1 MGFRRRGPYI
11 GAFKNRRSFAFNRSF
26 GRPAKPAMLTVNHC
40 IVTPF
45 VTTAFVENQQAVF
58 TTEEPPTNRGSMIPS
73 GALLKGVD
81 IQLWGDDG
89 GGASVDG
96 LHRCMMVFRPAS
108 TVYGTPIA
116 SWLSTADPL
125 TEEAIQIRQ
134 NVLQRLHQ
142 YININNNVRTAYWR
156 CAWRGNKS
164 LRQGDAIVVAIEDE
178 FATSWRGLCT
188 AWWIN

>member
-1 MGFRRRGPYI
+1 MAFRRRGPYI
-11 GAFKNRRSFAFNRSF
+11 GAFKNRRSFAFNRTF

-40 IVTPF
+40 IITPF
-45 VTTAFVENQQAVF
+45 TTVSFVENQQAIF

-73 GALLKGVD
+73 GALLKGID
-81 IQLWGDDG
+81 IQLWGTDG
-89 GGASVDG
+89 ADNATVG
-96 LHRCMMVFRPAS
+96 LHRCMMMFRPAS

-134 NVLQRLHQ
+134 NVLQRMHQ
-142 YININNNVRTAYWR
+142 YVNVDNTVKSAYWR
-156 CAWRGNKS
+156 CSWRGNKS
-164 LRQGDAIVVAIEDE
+164 LRQGDAIVVVIEDE
-178 FATSWRGLCT
+178 TVTNWIGLCN